1 MHDCGWVEGATCQQD
16 HSLTSHPNPS
26 LSVISQCYSNASFI
40 FVNPLETWDL
50 SWVIWN
56 TLFIWSHVHTEI
68 AWMNGHIRTQFWTS
82 NIWGDTAHRSNS
94 SASSHLLLPVASGSR
109 RDADNSLQKAYSF
122 QGINASI
129 IWTVWQ
135 FDSSSRIRRR
145 SPPWTSCR
153 WPWIWPRRPP
163 GGRWPCSPSAACARR
178 MQPFGKVQSSVRH
191 HRPWQED

>member
-1 MHDCGWVEGATCQQD
+1 MPTG
-16 HSLTSHPNPS
+16 SLFDLPS
-26 LSVISQCYSNASFI
+26 QSQSVCNLSVLFKCFRYLCKSAG
-40 FVNPLETWDL
+40 PWDL

-56 TLFIWSHVHTEI
+56 TLFIWSHVYTEI
-68 AWMNGHIRTQFWTS
+68 AWMNGHIRTRFWTS